1 MSTLSTLERGESR
14 LSGDTAE
21 AIAELLGLHAE
32 VVVVACE
39 RTKDRPA
46 GVKS

>member
-1 MSTLSTLERGESR
+1 MSTLSTFERGESR

-21 AIAELLGLHAE
+21 AIAEVLGLHA
-32 VVVVACE
+32 VVVACE
-39 RTKDRPA
+39 RTKDRHA